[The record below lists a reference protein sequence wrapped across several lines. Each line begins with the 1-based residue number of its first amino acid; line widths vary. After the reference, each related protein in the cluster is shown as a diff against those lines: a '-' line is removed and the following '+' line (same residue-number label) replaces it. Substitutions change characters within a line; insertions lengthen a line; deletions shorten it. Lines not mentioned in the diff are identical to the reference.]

1 LCEPKKITDRISTF
15 FLDMD
20 GVLYIGDAP
29 INGAAE
35 TIAHLRRKGKKIVFM
50 TNNSMH
56 TRRAYVRKLARIGIP
71 AIESE
76 IVTSAY
82 ATMLYLLK
90 RAPRARVYVVG
101 GQGLKEELAQGGFRI
116 VSEGR
121 AEDAD
126 FVVAGLDRTINYRK
140 LAAGVRALLAGAE
153 FIATNTDA
161 VYPTEDGISPGA
173 GAIVGALSMSS
184 GKQPKV
190 VIGKPSLNMVKLALE
205 IVRSKPSETAIVGD
219 KLSTDVQVGKRAG
232 LKTILVLSG
241 VTSRRDLKKIKDPRK
256 MPDVV
261 IPSIKNLMVSK

>member
-1 LCEPKKITDRISTF
+1 MCESKKIINQISTF

-20 GVLYIGDAP
+20 GVLYTGDTP

-35 TIAHLRRKGKKIVFM
+35 TITYLRRRGKKIVFM

-71 AIESE
+71 ASESK
-76 IVTSAY
+76 IITSAY
-82 ATMLYLLK
+82 ATRLYLLK

-116 VSEGR
+116 LSDSR
-121 AEDAD
+121 ASDAD
-126 FVVAGLDRTINYRK
+126 FVVAGLDRAINYKK
-140 LAAGVRALLAGAE
+140 LTAGVRALLAGAE

-161 VYPTEDGISPGA
+161 VYPTGDGISPGA
-173 GAIVGALSMSS
+173 GAIIGALSVSS

-232 LKTILVLSG
+232 FKTILVLSG
-241 VTSRRDLKKIKDPRK
+241 VTSRRDFEKIKNRK
-256 MPDVV
+256 EMPDAV